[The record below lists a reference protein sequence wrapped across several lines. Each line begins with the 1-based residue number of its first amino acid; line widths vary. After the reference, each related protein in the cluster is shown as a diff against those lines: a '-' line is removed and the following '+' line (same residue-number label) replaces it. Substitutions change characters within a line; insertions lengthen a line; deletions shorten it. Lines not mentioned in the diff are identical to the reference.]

1 MSYEDENTV
10 EDFDATAIDA
20 DAEADADTDPAADDP
35 PYPPGSTEFIHDSI
49 DQL

>member
-1 MSYEDENTV
+1 LLIPVSYEDENTV
-10 EDFDATAIDA
+10 EDFDATAID
-20 DAEADADTDPAADDP
+20 ADADTDPAADDP